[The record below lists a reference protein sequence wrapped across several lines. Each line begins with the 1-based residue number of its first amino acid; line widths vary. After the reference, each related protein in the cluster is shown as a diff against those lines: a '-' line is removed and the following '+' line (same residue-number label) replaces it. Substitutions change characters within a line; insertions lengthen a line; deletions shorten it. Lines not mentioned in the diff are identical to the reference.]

1 MADLLERRK
10 RRPAAPL
17 RDPSDPRETL
27 EPLLDELMRSLGFE
41 RAVVLLYDEERAAL
55 FGSFGIGV
63 PDTIAREL
71 LIPLANTDDPIVVAL
86 RGGLPQRIGDATSD
100 ARISAPARETLGRAG
115 LGPIVAA
122 PLGSTAG
129 RGPAGR
135 DGTGTPRTLE
145 ARGGWTGVV
154 LLARASG
161 VTQRDVEGL
170 VPFARE
176 AEEALSQQR
185 DVDLLRDAS
194 EAHAVEKEWLWW
206 MVNGVGDAVLV
217 TDSNNDIVLQNRRAE
232 SLFRASDEDS
242 AGKRRAVWMNNFLF
256 TAALSTWN
264 LERLG
269 AITGREVTL
278 VDPIEGEELIYE
290 VITTPVTN
298 YRVGMRGTVSVL
310 KNVTDIRHI
319 GEELAR
325 GRQRLQTAEEEIRI
339 ERDRLDLVLR
349 NVPNPIIVVDN
360 DNHIMSMN
368 PAAERL
374 FKPASATSRASA
386 TALANDARFTSYLA
400 GLRLDPAMS
409 KRGEI
414 GLTDPR
420 NDDRLEMEVSATEI
434 RDARGA
440 VVAIVSVMQ
449 DIGRL
454 RELER
459 RRLEQVLFDSEK
471 LAATGRLAASIAHE
485 INNPLEAVQNALYL
499 LQKELGED
507 AGKRPYLDIAARETQ
522 RMSRILRQ
530 MLGFYR
536 QQETMAVTDLNA
548 LVEEAGG
555 LVAKRLRERGVQ
567 IANQLDQGLPR
578 IRASADQLKQVLLN
592 LLLNAADSMP
602 KGGTITVTTQAGA
615 GAETEVFGRDAV
627 QIQVRDTGEGI
638 PDELIAQ
645 IFEPF
650 FSTKPGKGTGLGLW
664 VSQGIVQSHG
674 GTMRVRSRVGRGTT
688 FMITLPVQ
696 GPPSD
701 ARAA

>member
-1 MADLLERRK
+1 MADVLERQK
-10 RRPAAPL
+10 RRPAAPP
-17 RDPSDPRETL
+17 RDPRETL
-27 EPLLDELMRSLGFE
+27 EPLLDELMRTLRFE
-41 RAVVLLYDEERAAL
+41 RAVVLLYDDERAAL
-55 FGSFGIGV
+55 AGSFGTGV
-63 PDTIAREL
+63 SDAIAREL
-71 LIPLANTDDPIVVAL
+71 LIPLALVDDPNVASL
-86 RGGLPQRIGDATSD
+86 RGGGPQLIRAATLD
-100 ARISAPARETLGRAG
+100 ERISAPVRETLTKAK

-122 PLGSTAG
+122 PLRSTTE
-129 RGPAGR
+129 RPAGQ
-135 DGTGTPRTLE
+135 DGK
-145 ARGGWTGVV
+145 RGAAPGWEHRGEWAGVV
-154 LLARASG
+154 LLSRASG
-161 VTQRDVEGL
+161 VTQSDVDAL
-170 VPFARE
+170 VPFARQ

-185 DVDLLRDAS
+185 DVDLLRDTS
-194 EAHAVEKEWLWW
+194 EAHAIEKEWLWW

-217 TDSNNDIVLQNRRAE
+217 TDSNNDMVLQNRRAE
-232 SLFRASDEDS
+232 LLFRAGDEDS

-264 LERLG
+264 LERIG
-269 AITGREVTL
+269 ATTSREVSL

-290 VITTPVTN
+290 VITTPATN
-298 YRVGMRGTVSVL
+298 FRVGMRGTVSVL

-325 GRQRLQTAEEEIRI
+325 GRQRLQSAEEGIRI

-374 FKPASATSRASA
+374 FKPASATSRAA
-386 TALANDARFTSYLA
+386 HTALANDARFTSFLA

-414 GLTDPR
+414 GLTDPGT
-420 NDDRLEMEVSATEI
+420 DDRLGAEVSATEI
-434 RDARGA
+434 KDGRGA
-440 VVAIVSVMQ
+440 VIAIVSVMQ

-454 RELER
+454 RE
-459 RRLEQVLFDSEK
+459 
-471 LAATGRLAASIAHE
+471 
-485 INNPLEAVQNALYL
+485 
-499 LQKELGED
+499 
-507 AGKRPYLDIAARETQ
+507 
-522 RMSRILRQ
+522 
-530 MLGFYR
+530 
-536 QQETMAVTDLNA
+536 
-548 LVEEAGG
+548 
-555 LVAKRLRERGVQ
+555 RGVQ
-567 IANQLDQGLPR
+567 IATQLDPALPR
-578 IRASADQLKQVLLN
+578 IRAAADQLKQVLLN

-602 KGGTITVTTQAGA
+602 RGGTITVATQAGA
-615 GAETEVFGRDAV
+615 GAETELFGRDAV
-627 QIQVRDTGEGI
+627 QVQVRDTGDGI

-674 GTMRVRSRVGRGTT
+674 GTMRVRSRLGRGTT

>member
-1 MADLLERRK
+1 MADVLDRPRRAVVP
-10 RRPAAPL
+10 RR
-17 RDPSDPRETL
+17 DPRETL
-27 EPLLDELMRSLGFE
+27 EPLLDELMRTLGFE
-41 RAVVLLYDEERAAL
+41 RAVVLLYDDESAAL
-55 FGSFGIGV
+55 TGSFGIGV
-63 PDTIAREL
+63 PDPIAREL
-71 LIPLANTDDPIVVAL
+71 LIPLALTDDPIVAAL
-86 RGGLPQRIGDATSD
+86 RGGLPQRIRDATSD
-100 ARISAPARETLGRAG
+100 ERISEGVRATMAKAK

-122 PLGSTAG
+122 PLRGTTERGLS
-129 RGPAGR
+129 GPAG
-135 DGTGTPRTLE
+135 TSTPAPGWE
-145 ARGGWTGVV
+145 HRGEWAGVV
-154 LLARASG
+154 LLSRASG
-161 VTQRDVEGL
+161 VTESDVDAL
-170 VPFARE
+170 VPFARK
-176 AEEALSQQR
+176 AGEALSLQR
-185 DVDLLRDAS
+185 DVELLRDTS
-194 EAHAVEKEWLWW
+194 ESHAIEKEWLWW
-206 MVNGVGDAVLV
+206 MLNGVGDAVLV
-217 TDSNNDIVLQNRRAE
+217 TDSNNDIVMQNRRAE
-232 SLFRASDEDS
+232 LLFRASDEDS
-242 AGKRRAVWMNNFLF
+242 AGRRRAVWMNNFLF

-264 LERLG
+264 LEHIG
-269 AITGREVTL
+269 ATTSREVTL

-290 VITTPVTN
+290 VITTPATN

-374 FKPASATSRASA
+374 FKPASATTRASHA
-386 TALANDARFTSYLA
+386 ALANDARFTSFLA

-440 VVAIVSVMQ
+440 VIAIVSVMQ

-499 LQKELGED
+499 LQKEFGDETS
-507 AGKRPYLDIAARETQ
+507 KHPYLDIAARETQ

-536 QQETMAVTDLNA
+536 QQEAMGETDLNA

-567 IANQLDQGLPR
+567 IANQLDPGLPR

-592 LLLNAADSMP
+592 LILNAADSMP
-602 KGGTITVTTQAGA
+602 KGGTITVATQAGA
-615 GAETEVFGRDAV
+615 GAETEVLGRDAV
-627 QIQVRDTGEGI
+627 QVQVRDTGEGI
-638 PDELIAQ
+638 PDDLLAQ

>member
-1 MADLLERRK
+1 M
-10 RRPAAPL
+10 
-17 RDPSDPRETL
+17 L
-27 EPLLDELMRSLGFE
+27 EPLLDDLMRTLGFE

-55 FGSFGIGV
+55 AGSFGIGV
-63 PDTIAREL
+63 SDPVAREL
-71 LIPLANTDDPIVVAL
+71 VIPLAQSDDPIVGAL
-86 RGGLPQRIGDATSD
+86 RGGVPQLIRDATTD
-100 ARISAPARETLGRAG
+100 ERISAAVHETLAKAK
-115 LGPIVAA
+115 LGPLIAA
-122 PLGSTAG
+122 PLRSTTE
-129 RGPAGR
+129 RDPAGSS
-135 DGTGTPRTLE
+135 GTGTAAPGWE
-145 ARGGWTGVV
+145 HRGEWAGVV
-154 LLARASG
+154 LLSRAAG
-161 VTQRDVEGL
+161 VTQTDVGAL
-170 VPFARE
+170 VPFARQ
-176 AEEALSQQR
+176 AQEALSLQR
-185 DVDLLRDAS
+185 DVELLRDTS
-194 EAHAVEKEWLWW
+194 EAFAIEKEWLWW

-217 TDSNNDIVLQNRRAE
+217 TDSNNDIVMQNRRAE
-232 SLFRASDEDS
+232 LLFRASDEDS

-264 LERLG
+264 LQRLG
-269 AITGREVTL
+269 ATTGREVTL

-290 VITTPVTN
+290 VITTPATN

-325 GRQRLQTAEEEIRI
+325 GRERLQSAEEEIRI

-374 FKPASATSRASA
+374 FKPASATARASNA
-386 TALANDARFTSYLA
+386 ALANDARFTSFLA

-434 RDARGA
+434 RDGRGA
-440 VVAIVSVMQ
+440 VMAIVSVMQ

-499 LQKELGED
+499 LQKEFGED
-507 AGKRPYLDIAARETQ
+507 SAKRPYLDIAARETQ

-536 QQETMAVTDLNA
+536 QQEAMAETDLNA
-548 LVEEAGG
+548 LVEEASG
-555 LVAKRLRERGVQ
+555 LVVKRLRERGVQ
-567 IANQLDQGLPR
+567 IASQLDPKLPR

-602 KGGTITVTTQAGA
+602 KGGTITVATQAGA
-615 GAETEVFGRDAV
+615 GAETEVMGRDAV
-627 QIQVRDTGEGI
+627 QLQVRDTGEGI
-638 PDELIAQ
+638 PDELLAQ

>member
-1 MADLLERRK
+1 MADVLERAL
-10 RRPAAPL
+10 RRPAA
-17 RDPSDPRETL
+17 RDARETL
-27 EPLLDELMRSLGFE
+27 EPLLDEVMRSLGFE
-41 RAVVLLYDEERAAL
+41 RAAVLLYDEDRAAL
-55 FGSFGIGV
+55 AGSFGIGV
-63 PDTIAREL
+63 PDAVAREL
-71 LIPLANTDDPIVVAL
+71 VIPLALADDPIVAVL
-86 RGGLPQRIGDATSD
+86 RGGLPQRIRDATTD
-100 ARISAPARETLGRAG
+100 DRISPAARNTLAQAR

-122 PLGSTAG
+122 PLRSTTESGQTGQDRKGTATPG
-129 RGPAGR
+129 WEHRGEWA
-135 DGTGTPRTLE
+135 
-145 ARGGWTGVV
+145 GVV
-154 LLARASG
+154 LLSRAAG
-161 VTQRDVEGL
+161 VTQSDVDAL
-170 VPFARE
+170 VPFARQ
-176 AEEALSQQR
+176 AEEALSLQR
-185 DVDLLRDAS
+185 DVALLRDTS
-194 EAHAVEKEWLWW
+194 EAHAIEKEWLWW

-217 TDSNNDIVLQNRRAE
+217 TDSNNDMVLQNRRAE
-232 SLFRASDEDS
+232 LLFRAGDEDS

-264 LERLG
+264 LERVG
-269 AITGREVTL
+269 ATTSREVTL

-290 VITTPVTN
+290 VITTPATN
-298 YRVGMRGTVSVL
+298 FRVGLRGTVSVL

-325 GRQRLQTAEEEIRI
+325 GRERLQTAEEEIRI

-374 FKPASATSRASA
+374 FKPASATARATQA
-386 TALANDARFTSYLA
+386 ALANDARFTSFLA

-420 NDDRLEMEVSATEI
+420 TDDRLEMEVSATEI
-434 RDARGA
+434 RDGRGA
-440 VVAIVSVMQ
+440 VMAIVSVMQ

-499 LQKELGED
+499 LQKELGAD
-507 AGKRPYLDIAARETQ
+507 ANNRQYLDIASRETQ

-536 QQETMAVTDLNA
+536 QQEAMGETDLNA

-567 IANQLDQGLPR
+567 IANQLDPGLPR
-578 IRASADQLKQVLLN
+578 IRAAADQLKQVLLN

-602 KGGTITVTTQAGA
+602 KGGTITVATQAGA
-615 GAETEVFGRDAV
+615 GAETELFGRDAV
-627 QIQVRDTGEGI
+627 QVQVRDTGDGI

>member
-1 MADLLERRK
+1 MADVLERQVRW
-10 RRPAAPL
+10 AAP
-17 RDPSDPRETL
+17 RRDPRETL
-27 EPLLDELMRSLGFE
+27 EPLLDDLMRSLGFE
-41 RAVVLLYDEERAAL
+41 RGVVLLYDEQSAAL
-55 FGSFGIGV
+55 AGSFGLGV
-63 PDTIAREL
+63 PDAIVRQL
-71 LIPLANTDDPIVVAL
+71 LIPLAQADDPIVAAL
-86 RGGLPQRIGDATSD
+86 RGGVPQRVRDATSD
-100 ARISAPARETLGRAG
+100 ERVSAAVRETLARAG
-115 LGPIVAA
+115 VGPLVAA
-122 PLGSTAG
+122 PLRSTTESAFPADRGGQGTAG
-129 RGPAGR
+129 TGWEHRGEWA
-135 DGTGTPRTLE
+135 
-145 ARGGWTGVV
+145 GVV
-154 LLARASG
+154 LLSRASG
-161 VTQRDVEGL
+161 VTQSDVDAL
-170 VPFARE
+170 VPFARQ
-176 AEEALSQQR
+176 AGEALSLQR
-185 DVDLLRDAS
+185 DLELLRDSS
-194 EAHAVEKEWLWW
+194 EAHAIEKEWLWW

-217 TDSNNDIVLQNRRAE
+217 TDSKNDIVLQNRRAE
-232 SLFRASDEDS
+232 LLFRASDEDS

-264 LERLG
+264 LEHV
-269 AITGREVTL
+269 AATTGREVTL
-278 VDPIEGEELIYE
+278 VDPIEGDELIYE
-290 VITTPVTN
+290 VITTPATN
-298 YRVGMRGTVSVL
+298 YRVGTRGTVSVL

-325 GRQRLQTAEEEIRI
+325 GRERLQSAEEEIRI

-360 DNHIMSMN
+360 DNRIISMN

-374 FKPASATSRASA
+374 FKPASATARATH
-386 TALANDARFTSYLA
+386 TALANDARFTSFLA
-400 GLRLDPAMS
+400 GLRLEPANS

-420 NDDRLEMEVSATEI
+420 SDERLEMEVSATEI
-434 RDARGA
+434 RDTRGA
-440 VVAIVSVMQ
+440 VIAIVSVMQ

-499 LQKELGED
+499 LQRELGED
-507 AGKRPYLDIAARETQ
+507 ATKRPYLDIAARETQ

-536 QQETMAVTDLNA
+536 QQEAMSDIDLNA
-548 LVEEAGG
+548 LVEEASG
-555 LVAKRLRERGVQ
+555 LVVKRLRDRGVQ
-567 IANQLDQGLPR
+567 IASQFDPSLPR

-592 LLLNAADSMP
+592 LLLNAADSMR
-602 KGGTITVTTQAGA
+602 KGGTITVATQAGA
-615 GAETEVFGRDAV
+615 GTETEVFGREAV

-638 PDELIAQ
+638 PDELLAQ

-664 VSQGIVQSHG
+664 VSQSIVQNHG

-688 FMITLPVQ
+688 FVITLPVQ

>member
-1 MADLLERRK
+1 MADVLERA
-10 RRPAAPL
+10 RRRSAP
-17 RDPSDPRETL
+17 RSDARETL

-41 RAVVLLYDEERAAL
+41 RAAVLLYDEDRAAL
-55 FGSFGIGV
+55 AGSFGIGV
-63 PDTIAREL
+63 PDAIAREL
-71 LIPLANTDDPIVVAL
+71 VIPVALSDDPVVAVL
-86 RGGLPQRIGDATSD
+86 RGGLPEPIRDATTD
-100 ARISAPARETLGRAG
+100 ERISPGIRETLAKAK

-122 PLGSTAG
+122 PLRSTTERRTIGQDGKRSLAPG
-129 RGPAGR
+129 WEHRGEWA
-135 DGTGTPRTLE
+135 
-145 ARGGWTGVV
+145 GVV
-154 LLARASG
+154 LLSRTAG
-161 VTQRDVEGL
+161 VTQDDVDAL
-170 VPFARE
+170 VPFARQ
-176 AEEALSQQR
+176 AEEALSLQR
-185 DVDLLRDAS
+185 NVDLLRETG
-194 EAHAVEKEWLWW
+194 EAHAIEKEWLWW

-217 TDSNNDIVLQNRRAE
+217 TDSNNDMVLQNRRAE
-232 SLFRASDEDS
+232 LLFRASDEDS

-264 LERLG
+264 LERVG
-269 AITGREVTL
+269 ATTGREVTL
-278 VDPIEGEELIYE
+278 VDPIEGDELIYE
-290 VITTPVTN
+290 VITTPATN
-298 YRVGMRGTVSVL
+298 FRVGMRGTVSVL

-325 GRQRLQTAEEEIRI
+325 GRQRLQSAEEEIRI

-374 FKPASATSRASA
+374 FKPASATSRAA
-386 TALANDARFTSYLA
+386 HTALANDARFTSFLA
-400 GLRLDPAMS
+400 GLRLDPVMS

-414 GLTDPR
+414 GLTDPGT
-420 NDDRLEMEVSATEI
+420 DDHLEMEVSATEI
-434 RDARGA
+434 KDGRGA
-440 VVAIVSVMQ
+440 VMAIVSVMQ
-449 DIGRL
+449 DVGRL

-499 LQKELGED
+499 LQKELGAD
-507 AGKRPYLDIAARETQ
+507 ANNRRYLEIASRETQ

-536 QQETMAVTDLNA
+536 QQEAMGETDLNA
-548 LVEEAGG
+548 LAEEAAG
-555 LVAKRLRERGVQ
+555 LVSKRLRERGVQ
-567 IANQLDQGLPR
+567 IATQLDPGLPR

-602 KGGTITVTTQAGA
+602 KGGTITVATQAGA
-615 GAETEVFGRDAV
+615 GTETEVFGRDAV

-638 PDELIAQ
+638 PDELIAR

-650 FSTKPGKGTGLGLW
+650 FSTKRGKGTGLGLW

>member
-1 MADLLERRK
+1 MADVIERAL
-10 RRPAAPL
+10 RRSAPP
-17 RDPSDPRETL
+17 RDPRETL

-41 RAVVLLYDEERAAL
+41 RAAVLLYDEDHAAL
-55 FGSFGIGV
+55 AGSFGIGV
-63 PDTIAREL
+63 PDAIVREL
-71 LIPLANTDDPIVVAL
+71 AIPLALVDDPIVAVL
-86 RGGLPQRIGDATSD
+86 RGGLPERIRDATSD
-100 ARISAPARETLGRAG
+100 ERISPEVRNTLAKAR

-122 PLGSTAG
+122 PLRSTREGGQALPDGKGSATPG
-129 RGPAGR
+129 WDHRGEWA
-135 DGTGTPRTLE
+135 
-145 ARGGWTGVV
+145 GVV
-154 LLARASG
+154 LLSRGSG
-161 VTQRDVEGL
+161 VTQSDVDAL

-176 AEEALSQQR
+176 AEEALSLQR
-185 DVDLLRDAS
+185 DVDLLRDTS
-194 EAHAVEKEWLWW
+194 EAHAIEKAWLWW

-217 TDSNNDIVLQNRRAE
+217 TDSNNDMVLQNRRAE
-232 SLFRASDEDS
+232 LLFRAGDEDS

-264 LERLG
+264 LERVG
-269 AITGREVTL
+269 ATTGREVTL
-278 VDPIEGEELIYE
+278 VDPIEGDELIYE
-290 VITTPVTN
+290 VITTPATN
-298 YRVGMRGTVSVL
+298 FRVGIRGTVSVL

-325 GRQRLQTAEEEIRI
+325 GRQRLQSAEEEIRI

-360 DNHIMSMN
+360 DNHIISMN

-374 FKPASATSRASA
+374 FKAESATSRAA
-386 TALANDARFTSYLA
+386 HTALANDARFTSYLA

-420 NDDRLEMEVSATEI
+420 NDERLEREVRA
-434 RDARGA
+434 
-440 VVAIVSVMQ
+440 
-449 DIGRL
+449 
-454 RELER
+454 
-459 RRLEQVLFDSEK
+459 
-471 LAATGRLAASIAHE
+471 
-485 INNPLEAVQNALYL
+485 
-499 LQKELGED
+499 
-507 AGKRPYLDIAARETQ
+507 
-522 RMSRILRQ
+522 
-530 MLGFYR
+530 
-536 QQETMAVTDLNA
+536 TDLNA

-567 IANQLDQGLPR
+567 IANLLDPGLPR
-578 IRASADQLKQVLLN
+578 IRAAADQLKQVLLN

-602 KGGTITVTTQAGA
+602 KGGTITVATQAGA
-615 GAETEVFGRDAV
+615 GAETELFGRDAV
-627 QIQVRDTGEGI
+627 QVQVRDTGDGI
-638 PDELIAQ
+638 PDDLIAQ
-645 IFEPF
+645 IFQPF

>member
-1 MADLLERRK
+1 MADVLDRPRRAEPP
-10 RRPAAPL
+10 RR
-17 RDPSDPRETL
+17 DPRETL
-27 EPLLDELMRSLGFE
+27 EPLLDDLMRTLGFE
-41 RAVVLLYDEERAAL
+41 RGVVLLYDEELAAL
-55 FGSFGIGV
+55 AGSFGVGV
-63 PDTIAREL
+63 PDAIAREL
-71 LIPLANTDDPIVVAL
+71 VIPLTQTDDPIVTAL
-86 RGGLPQRIGDATSD
+86 RGGVPQRIRDATTD
-100 ARISAPARETLGRAG
+100 ERISPAVRVTLAKAKV
-115 LGPIVAA
+115 GPVVAA
-122 PLGSTAG
+122 PLRSTTG
-129 RGPAGR
+129 RPASGQ
-135 DGTGTPRTLE
+135 DGTGTATPGWE
-145 ARGGWTGVV
+145 HRGEWAGVV
-154 LLARASG
+154 LLSRAAG
-161 VTQRDVEGL
+161 VTQDDVDAL
-170 VPFARE
+170 VPFARK
-176 AEEALSQQR
+176 AGEALSLQR
-185 DVDLLRDAS
+185 DVELLRDTS
-194 EAHAVEKEWLWW
+194 ESFAIEKEWLWW

-217 TDSNNDIVLQNRRAE
+217 TDSNNDIVMQNRRAE

-264 LERLG
+264 LEHL
-269 AITGREVTL
+269 AATTGREVTL

-290 VITTPVTN
+290 VITTPATN
-298 YRVGMRGTVSVL
+298 FRVGMRGTVSVL

-325 GRQRLQTAEEEIRI
+325 GRERLQTAEEEIRI

-374 FKPASATSRASA
+374 FKPSAATSRASHA
-386 TALANDARFTSYLA
+386 ALANDARFTSFLA

-414 GLTDPR
+414 GLSDPR
-420 NDDRLEMEVSATEI
+420 SEERLEMEVSATEI
-434 RDARGA
+434 RDGRGA
-440 VVAIVSVMQ
+440 VIAIVSVMQ

-499 LQKELGED
+499 LQREFGED
-507 AGKRPYLDIAARETQ
+507 ATKRQYLDIAARETQ

-536 QQETMAVTDLNA
+536 QQEAMTDIDLNA

-567 IANQLDQGLPR
+567 VANQLDPALPR
-578 IRASADQLKQVLLN
+578 VRASSDQLKQVLLN
-592 LLLNAADSMP
+592 LVLNAADSMP
-602 KGGTITVTTQAGA
+602 KGGTITVATMAGA
-615 GAETEVFGRDAV
+615 GAETELFGRDAV

-638 PDELIAQ
+638 PDELLAQ

-664 VSQGIVQSHG
+664 VSQSIVQNHG

-696 GPPSD
+696 GPSD

>member
-1 MADLLERRK
+1 MADVLERRK
-10 RRPAAPL
+10 RRSAPPP
-17 RDPSDPRETL
+17 RDPRETL
-27 EPLLDELMRSLGFE
+27 EPLLDELMRKLGFE
-41 RAVVLLYDEERAAL
+41 RAVVLLYDEDRAAL
-55 FGSFGIGV
+55 TGAFGLGV
-63 PDTIAREL
+63 PDAIARDL
-71 LIPLANTDDPIVVAL
+71 VLPLANPDDPIVGVL
-86 RGGLPQRIGDATSD
+86 RLGVPQRIDDPTTD
-100 ARISAPARETLGRAG
+100 ERIFSGVREVLGRAR
-115 LGPIVAA
+115 LGAIVAA
-122 PLGSTAG
+122 PLRSTSEHALLG
-129 RGPAGR
+129 QDGAAAATPGWEHRGEWA
-135 DGTGTPRTLE
+135 
-145 ARGGWTGVV
+145 GVV
-154 LLARASG
+154 LLGRAAG
-161 VTQRDVEGL
+161 VSQADVAAL
-170 VPFARE
+170 VPFARQ
-176 AEEALSQQR
+176 AQEALSLQR
-185 DVDLLRDAS
+185 DVDLLRDTS
-194 EAHAVEKEWLWW
+194 EAHAIEKEWLWW

-232 SLFRASDEDS
+232 LLFRASDEDS

-264 LERLG
+264 LERHG
-269 AITGREVTL
+269 ATTGREVTL

-290 VITTPVTN
+290 VITTPATN

-325 GRQRLQTAEEEIRI
+325 GRERLQSAEEEIRV

-360 DNHIMSMN
+360 DNHIISMN

-374 FKPASATSRASA
+374 FKPASSA
-386 TALANDARFTSYLA
+386 PRPTHTALANDARFTSFLA
-400 GLRLDPAMS
+400 GLRLDPGTS
-409 KRGEI
+409 TRGEI
-414 GLTDPR
+414 ALTDPR
-420 NDDRLEMEVSATEI
+420 NDDRLDMEVSATEI
-434 RDARGA
+434 RDGRGA
-440 VVAIVSVMQ
+440 VIAIVSVMQ

-499 LQKELGED
+499 LQKEFGED
-507 AGKRPYLDIAARETQ
+507 SAKRPYLDIAARETQ

-536 QQETMAVTDLNA
+536 QQEAMAETDLNA

-567 IANQLDQGLPR
+567 IANQLDPGLPR
-578 IRASADQLKQVLLN
+578 IRAAADQLKQVLLN
-592 LLLNAADSMP
+592 LMLNAADSMP
-602 KGGTITVTTQAGA
+602 KGGIVTVATQTGA

-627 QIQVRDTGEGI
+627 QIHVRDTGEGI
-638 PDELIAQ
+638 PDDLLAQ

-701 ARAA
+701 AGTA

>member
-1 MADLLERRK
+1 MADVLERA
-10 RRPAAPL
+10 RRRSAP
-17 RDPSDPRETL
+17 RSDARETL

-41 RAVVLLYDEERAAL
+41 RAAVLLYDEDRAAL
-55 FGSFGIGV
+55 AGSFGIGV
-63 PDTIAREL
+63 PDAIAREL
-71 LIPLANTDDPIVVAL
+71 VIPVALSDDPVVAVL
-86 RGGLPQRIGDATSD
+86 RGGLPEPIRDATTD
-100 ARISAPARETLGRAG
+100 ERISPGIRETLAKAK

-122 PLGSTAG
+122 PLRSTTERRTIGQDGKRSAAAG
-129 RGPAGR
+129 WEHRGEWA
-135 DGTGTPRTLE
+135 
-145 ARGGWTGVV
+145 GVV
-154 LLARASG
+154 LLSRMAG
-161 VTQRDVEGL
+161 VTQDDVAAL
-170 VPFARE
+170 VPFARQ
-176 AEEALSQQR
+176 AEEALSLQR
-185 DVDLLRDAS
+185 NVDLLRETG
-194 EAHAVEKEWLWW
+194 EAHAIEKEWLWW

-217 TDSNNDIVLQNRRAE
+217 TDSNNDMVLQNRRAE
-232 SLFRASDEDS
+232 LLFRASDEDS

-264 LERLG
+264 LERVG
-269 AITGREVTL
+269 ATTGREVTL
-278 VDPIEGEELIYE
+278 VDPIEGDELIYE
-290 VITTPVTN
+290 VITTPATN
-298 YRVGMRGTVSVL
+298 FRVGMRGTVSVL

-325 GRQRLQTAEEEIRI
+325 GRQRLQSAEEEIRI

-374 FKPASATSRASA
+374 FKPASATSRAA
-386 TALANDARFTSYLA
+386 HTALGNDARFTSFLA
-400 GLRLDPAMS
+400 GLRLDPVMS

-414 GLTDPR
+414 GLTDPGT
-420 NDDRLEMEVSATEI
+420 DDHLEMEVSATEI
-434 RDARGA
+434 KDGRGA
-440 VVAIVSVMQ
+440 VMAIVSVMQ
-449 DIGRL
+449 DVGRL

-499 LQKELGED
+499 LQKELGAD
-507 AGKRPYLDIAARETQ
+507 ANNRQYLEIASRETQ

-536 QQETMAVTDLNA
+536 QQEAMGETDLNA
-548 LVEEAGG
+548 LAEEAAG
-555 LVAKRLRERGVQ
+555 LVLKRLRERGVQ
-567 IANQLDQGLPR
+567 IATQLDPGLPR

-602 KGGTITVTTQAGA
+602 KGGTITVATQAGA
-615 GAETEVFGRDAV
+615 GTETEVFGRDAV

-650 FSTKPGKGTGLGLW
+650 FSTKSGKGTGLGLW

>member
-1 MADLLERRK
+1 MADVLERAGRGSA
-10 RRPAAPL
+10 RR
-17 RDPSDPRETL
+17 SDARETL

-41 RAVVLLYDEERAAL
+41 RAAVLLYDEDRAAL
-55 FGSFGIGV
+55 AGSFGIGV
-63 PDTIAREL
+63 PDAIAREL
-71 LIPLANTDDPIVVAL
+71 VIPLSLTDDPIVAVL
-86 RGGLPQRIGDATSD
+86 VGGLAERIRDATTD
-100 ARISAPARETLGRAG
+100 ERISPAIREILAKAK

-122 PLGSTAG
+122 PLRSTTERRTIGQDGKRSAAAG
-129 RGPAGR
+129 WEHRGEWA
-135 DGTGTPRTLE
+135 
-145 ARGGWTGVV
+145 GVV
-154 LLARASG
+154 LLSRMAG
-161 VTQRDVEGL
+161 VTQDDVAAL
-170 VPFARE
+170 VPFARQ
-176 AEEALSQQR
+176 AEEALSLQR
-185 DVDLLRDAS
+185 NVDLLRETG
-194 EAHAVEKEWLWW
+194 EAHAIEKEWLWW

-217 TDSNNDIVLQNRRAE
+217 TDSNNDMVLQNRRAE
-232 SLFRASDEDS
+232 LLFRASDEDS

-264 LERLG
+264 LERVG
-269 AITGREVTL
+269 ATTGREVTL
-278 VDPIEGEELIYE
+278 VDPIEGDELIYE
-290 VITTPVTN
+290 VITTPATN
-298 YRVGMRGTVSVL
+298 FRVGMRGTVSVL

-325 GRQRLQTAEEEIRI
+325 GRQRLQSAEEEIRI

-374 FKPASATSRASA
+374 FKPASATSRAA
-386 TALANDARFTSYLA
+386 HTALANDARFTSFLA

-414 GLTDPR
+414 GLTDPGT
-420 NDDRLEMEVSATEI
+420 DDRLEMEVSATEI
-434 RDARGA
+434 KDGRGA
-440 VVAIVSVMQ
+440 VIAIVSGMQ

-499 LQKELGED
+499 LQKSMTSAAAD
-507 AGKRPYLDIAARETQ
+507 RQYLEIASRETQ

-536 QQETMAVTDLNA
+536 QAEAMTSIDVNA
-548 LVEEAGG
+548 LVEEAEG
-555 LVAKRLRERGVQ
+555 LVVKRLRERGVQ
-567 IANQLDQGLPR
+567 IANQLDPVIPR
-578 IRASADQLKQVLLN
+578 IRASGDQLKQVLLN

-602 KGGTITVTTQAGA
+602 KGGAITVATQSGA
-615 GAETEVFGRDAV
+615 GAETELFGRDAV
-627 QIQVRDTGEGI
+627 QIQVRDTGQGI
-638 PDELIAQ
+638 ADDVLAQ

-688 FMITLPVQ
+688 FTITLPVE
-696 GPPSD
+696 GPGD
-701 ARAA
+701 ARAG

>member
-1 MADLLERRK
+1 MADLLERPQRSS
-10 RRPAAPL
+10 APPP
-17 RDPSDPRETL
+17 RDPRETL
-27 EPLLDELMRSLGFE
+27 EPLLDELMRTLGFE
-41 RAVVLLYDEERAAL
+41 RAVVLLYDDDRASLA
-55 FGSFGIGV
+55 GSFGIGV
-63 PDTIAREL
+63 ADAIAREL
-71 LIPLANTDDPIVVAL
+71 VLPLANPDDPIVGVL
-86 RGGLPQRIGDATSD
+86 RAGAPERIPDATTDERIFSGVREIL
-100 ARISAPARETLGRAG
+100 ARAR
-115 LGPIVAA
+115 LGPMVAA
-122 PLGSTAG
+122 PLRSTSERALAG
-129 RGPAGR
+129 KDGAAALPGWEHRGQWA
-135 DGTGTPRTLE
+135 
-145 ARGGWTGVV
+145 GVV
-154 LLARASG
+154 LLSRAAG
-161 VTQRDVEGL
+161 VTQSDVDAL
-170 VPFARE
+170 VPFARQ
-176 AEEALSQQR
+176 AQEALTLQR
-185 DVDLLRDAS
+185 DVDLLRDTS
-194 EAHAVEKEWLWW
+194 EAHAIEKEWLWW

-232 SLFRASDEDS
+232 LLFRASDEDS

-264 LERLG
+264 LERLR
-269 AITGREVTL
+269 ATTGREVTL

-290 VITTPVTN
+290 VITTPATN
-298 YRVGMRGTVSVL
+298 YRVGLRGTVSVL

-325 GRQRLQTAEEEIRI
+325 GRERLQSAEEEIRI

-360 DNHIMSMN
+360 DNHIISMN

-374 FKPASATSRASA
+374 FKPASATSRPSH
-386 TALANDARFTSYLA
+386 TALANDARFTSFLA

-414 GLTDPR
+414 ALTDPR
-420 NDDRLEMEVSATEI
+420 TDDRLEMEVSATEI

-440 VVAIVSVMQ
+440 VIAIVSVMQ

-499 LQKELGED
+499 LQKEFGED
-507 AGKRPYLDIAARETQ
+507 SSKKPYLDIAARETQ

-536 QQETMAVTDLNA
+536 QQEAMAQTDLNA

-555 LVAKRLRERGVQ
+555 LVGKRLRERGVQ
-567 IANQLDQGLPR
+567 IANQLDPALPP

-602 KGGTITVTTQAGA
+602 KGGTITVQTQAGA
-615 GAETEVFGRDAV
+615 GAETDVFGRDAV

-638 PDELIAQ
+638 PDELLAQ

-688 FMITLPVQ
+688 FLITLPVQ

-701 ARAA
+701 ARAG

>member
-1 MADLLERRK
+1 MADVLERV
-10 RRPAAPL
+10 RRPAPL
-17 RDPSDPRETL
+17 HDARETL

-41 RAVVLLYDEERAAL
+41 RAAVLLYDDDRAAL
-55 FGSFGIGV
+55 AGTFGIGV
-63 PDTIAREL
+63 PDAIVREL
-71 LIPLANTDDPIVVAL
+71 VIPFALTDDPIVGVL
-86 RGGLPQRIGDATSD
+86 RAGLTERIRDATTD
-100 ARISAPARETLGRAG
+100 ERISPAIRQTLARAK

-122 PLGSTAG
+122 PLRSTTEGRRAG
-129 RGPAGR
+129 QDGKTSAAAGWEHRGQWA
-135 DGTGTPRTLE
+135 
-145 ARGGWTGVV
+145 GVV
-154 LLARASG
+154 LLSRASG
-161 VTQRDVEGL
+161 VTQTDVDAL
-170 VPFARE
+170 VPFARQ
-176 AEEALSQQR
+176 AGEALSLQR
-185 DVDLLRDAS
+185 DVERLREAG
-194 EAHAVEKEWLWW
+194 EAHAIEKEWLWW

-217 TDSNNDIVLQNRRAE
+217 TDSNNDMVLQNRRAE
-232 SLFRASDEDS
+232 LLFRAGDEDS

-264 LERLG
+264 LERVG
-269 AITGREVTL
+269 ATTSREVTL

-290 VITTPVTN
+290 VITTPATN
-298 YRVGMRGTVSVL
+298 FRVGMRGTVSVL

-325 GRQRLQTAEEEIRI
+325 GRERLQSAEEEIRI

-374 FKPASATSRASA
+374 FKPASATGRATHA
-386 TALANDARFTSYLA
+386 ALANDARFTSFLA

-414 GLTDPR
+414 GLTDPKT
-420 NDDRLEMEVSATEI
+420 DDRLEMEVSATEI
-434 RDARGA
+434 RDGRGA
-440 VVAIVSVMQ
+440 VMAIVSVMQ

-485 INNPLEAVQNALYL
+485 INNPLEAVQNSLYL
-499 LQKELGED
+499 LEKQLGAD
-507 AGKRPYLDIAARETQ
+507 TNNRQYLDIASRETQ

-536 QQETMAVTDLNA
+536 QQESIAEVDLNA
-548 LVEEAGG
+548 LVEEAGA
-555 LVAKRLRERGVQ
+555 LVAKRLRERGIQ
-567 IANQLDQGLPR
+567 IANQLDPALPR

-602 KGGTITVTTQAGA
+602 KGGTITVATQAGA
-615 GAETEVFGRDAV
+615 GAETEVAGRDAV
-627 QIQVRDTGEGI
+627 QIHVSDTGGGI
-638 PDELIAQ
+638 PDDLIAQ

-688 FMITLPVQ
+688 FVITLPVQ

-701 ARAA
+701 VRAT

>member
-1 MADLLERRK
+1 MADVLERA
-10 RRPAAPL
+10 RRRSAP
-17 RDPSDPRETL
+17 RSDARETL

-41 RAVVLLYDEERAAL
+41 RAAVLLYDEDRAAL
-55 FGSFGIGV
+55 AGSFGIGV

-71 LIPLANTDDPIVVAL
+71 VVPLAPSDDPIAAVL
-86 RGGLPQRIGDATSD
+86 RGGLPELIRDATTD
-100 ARISAPARETLGRAG
+100 ERISPGIRETLAKAK

-122 PLGSTAG
+122 PLRSTTERRTIGQDGKGSAAPG
-129 RGPAGR
+129 WEHRGEWA
-135 DGTGTPRTLE
+135 
-145 ARGGWTGVV
+145 GVV
-154 LLARASG
+154 LLSRAAG
-161 VTQRDVEGL
+161 VTQNDVDAL
-170 VPFARE
+170 VPFARQ

-185 DVDLLRDAS
+185 NVDLLRETG
-194 EAHAVEKEWLWW
+194 EAHAIEKEWLWW

-217 TDSNNDIVLQNRRAE
+217 TDSNNDMVLQNRRAE
-232 SLFRASDEDS
+232 LLFRASDEDS

-264 LERLG
+264 LERVG
-269 AITGREVTL
+269 ATTGREVTL
-278 VDPIEGEELIYE
+278 VDPIEGDELIYE
-290 VITTPVTN
+290 VITTPATN
-298 YRVGMRGTVSVL
+298 FRVGMRGTVSVL

-325 GRQRLQTAEEEIRI
+325 GRQRLQSAEEEIRI

-374 FKPASATSRASA
+374 FKPASATSRAA
-386 TALANDARFTSYLA
+386 HTALANDARFTSFLA
-400 GLRLDPAMS
+400 GLRLDPVMS

-414 GLTDPR
+414 GLTDPGT
-420 NDDRLEMEVSATEI
+420 DDRLEMEVSATEI
-434 RDARGA
+434 KDGRGA
-440 VVAIVSVMQ
+440 VMAIVSVMQ
-449 DIGRL
+449 DVGRL

-499 LQKELGED
+499 LEKELGSD
-507 AGKRPYLDIAARETQ
+507 ASNRQYLEIASRETQ

-536 QQETMAVTDLNA
+536 QQEAMGETDLNA
-548 LVEEAGG
+548 LAEEAAG
-555 LVAKRLRERGVQ
+555 LVLKRLRERGVQ
-567 IANQLDQGLPR
+567 IATQLDPGLPR

-602 KGGTITVTTQAGA
+602 KGGTITVATQAGA
-615 GAETEVFGRDAV
+615 GTETEVFGRDAV

-650 FSTKPGKGTGLGLW
+650 FSTKSGKGTGLGLW

>member
-1 MADLLERRK
+1 MADLLERPQ
-10 RRPAAPL
+10 RRSAPPP
-17 RDPSDPRETL
+17 RDPRETL
-27 EPLLDELMRSLGFE
+27 EPLLDELMRNLRFE
-41 RAVVLLYDEERAAL
+41 RAVVLLYDEDRASLA
-55 FGSFGIGV
+55 GRFGIGV
-63 PDTIAREL
+63 PDAIAREL
-71 LIPLANTDDPIVVAL
+71 VLPLANPDDPIIGVL
-86 RGGLPQRIGDATSD
+86 RAGIPPRIRDATTD
-100 ARISAPARETLGRAG
+100 ERIFSRVRDVLGRAK
-115 LGPIVAA
+115 LGQVVAA
-122 PLGSTAG
+122 PLRSGSEGALPAKDGAG
-129 RGPAGR
+129 TTPGWEHRGEWA
-135 DGTGTPRTLE
+135 
-145 ARGGWTGVV
+145 GVV
-154 LLARASG
+154 LLSRAAG
-161 VTQRDVEGL
+161 VTQSDVDAL
-170 VPFARE
+170 VPFARQ
-176 AEEALSQQR
+176 AQEALSLQR
-185 DVDLLRDAS
+185 DVDLLRDTS
-194 EAHAVEKEWLWW
+194 EAHAIEKEWLWW

-217 TDSNNDIVLQNRRAE
+217 TDSNNDMVLQNRRAE
-232 SLFRASDEDS
+232 LLFRATDEDN

-264 LERLG
+264 LQRLG
-269 AITGREVTL
+269 ATTGREVTL

-290 VITTPVTN
+290 VITTPATN
-298 YRVGMRGTVSVL
+298 FRVGLRGTVSVL

-325 GRQRLQTAEEEIRI
+325 GRERLQSAEEEIRI

-374 FKPASATSRASA
+374 FKPASATGRATHA
-386 TALANDARFTSYLA
+386 ALANDARFTSFLA

-414 GLTDPR
+414 ELTDPR
-420 NDDRLEMEVSATEI
+420 SDERLEMEVSATEI
-434 RDARGA
+434 RDGRGA

-499 LQKELGED
+499 LQKEFGED
-507 AGKRPYLDIAARETQ
+507 SSKKPYLDIAARETQ

-536 QQETMAVTDLNA
+536 QQEAMGETDLNA

-555 LVAKRLRERGVQ
+555 LVAKRLRERGIQ
-567 IANQLDQGLPR
+567 IANQLDPGLPR
-578 IRASADQLKQVLLN
+578 IRAAADQLKQVLLN

-602 KGGTITVTTQAGA
+602 KGGTITVATQAGA
-615 GAETEVFGRDAV
+615 GAETELFGRDAV

-638 PDELIAQ
+638 PDDLLAQ

-701 ARAA
+701 ARAV

>member
-1 MADLLERRK
+1 MAQALERKVRSAPP
-10 RRPAAPL
+10 RR
-17 RDPSDPRETL
+17 DPRETL

-41 RAVVLLYDEERAAL
+41 RAVILLYEEESAAL
-55 FGSFGIGV
+55 AGRFGIGV
-63 PDTIAREL
+63 PDTLAREL
-71 LIPLANTDDPIVVAL
+71 IVPVTDAEDPIVGAL
-86 RGGLPQRIGDATSD
+86 RGGMPQRIRDATTD
-100 ARISAPARETLGRAG
+100 ERIASANREAFAKAKLGAF
-115 LGPIVAA
+115 IAA
-122 PLGSTAG
+122 PLRSATQ
-129 RGPAGR
+129 RPAGQ
-135 DGTGTPRTLE
+135 DGKGAAPGWG
-145 ARGGWTGVV
+145 ARGEWAGVV
-154 LLARASG
+154 LLSRAEG
-161 VTQRDVEGL
+161 VTDSDVNAL
-170 VPFARE
+170 VPFARQ
-176 AEEALSQQR
+176 AEEALSLQR
-185 DVDLLRDAS
+185 DVDLLRDTS
-194 EAHAVEKEWLWW
+194 EAHAIEKEWLWW

-232 SLFRASDEDS
+232 LLFRASDEDS

-264 LERLG
+264 LERIG
-269 AITGREVTL
+269 ATTPREVTL

-290 VITTPVTN
+290 VITTPSTN
-298 YRVGMRGTVSVL
+298 FRVGMRGTVSVL
-310 KNVTDIRHI
+310 KNVTEIRHI

-325 GRQRLQTAEEEIRI
+325 GRARLQSAEEEVRM

-360 DNHIMSMN
+360 DNQIISMN
-368 PAAERL
+368 PAAEHL
-374 FKPASATSRASA
+374 FKPASATSRAA
-386 TALANDARFTSYLA
+386 HTALANDARFTSFLA

-420 NDDRLEMEVSATEI
+420 SDDRLEMEVSATEI
-434 RDARGA
+434 KDGRGA
-440 VVAIVSVMQ
+440 VIAIVSVMQ

-499 LQKELGED
+499 LDKELGGD
-507 AGKRPYLDIAARETQ
+507 PSKRPYLDIATRETQ

-536 QQETMAVTDLNA
+536 QQEAMSQVDING
-548 LVEEAGG
+548 LVEEASG
-555 LVAKRLRERGVQ
+555 LVAKRLRERGVG
-567 IANQLDQGLPR
+567 IETHLDPVLPR
-578 IRASADQLKQVLLN
+578 VRASGDQLKQVLLN
-592 LLLNAADSMP
+592 LLLNAADSMA
-602 KGGTITVTTQAGA
+602 KGGTITVVTQAGA
-615 GAETEVFGRDAV
+615 GAETEVGGREAV
-627 QIQVRDTGEGI
+627 QIHVRDTGEGI
-638 PDELIAQ
+638 PDDLLAQ

-664 VSQGIVQSHG
+664 VSQSIVHSHG

-701 ARAA
+701 AQAA

>member
-1 MADLLERRK
+1 MADVLERKVRSAPQ
-10 RRPAAPL
+10 RR
-17 RDPSDPRETL
+17 DPRETL
-27 EPLLDELMRSLGFE
+27 EPLLDDLMRSLGFE
-41 RAVVLLYDEERAAL
+41 RGVVLLYDEESAAL
-55 FGSFGIGV
+55 AGRFGIGV
-63 PDTIAREL
+63 PDAIAREL
-71 LIPLANTDDPIVVAL
+71 LIPLAHAEDPIVAAL
-86 RGGLPQRIGDATSD
+86 RGGVPQRIRDATND
-100 ARISAPARETLGRAG
+100 ERISVAVRLTLGKAR

-122 PLGSTAG
+122 PLRGSTE
-129 RGPAGR
+129 RGPAGE
-135 DGTGTPRTLE
+135 GGKSTAPSGWE
-145 ARGGWTGVV
+145 HRGEWAGVV
-154 LLARASG
+154 LLSRASG
-161 VTQRDVEGL
+161 VTQSDVDAL
-170 VPFARE
+170 APFARQ
-176 AEEALSQQR
+176 AGEALTLQR
-185 DVDLLRDAS
+185 DVDLLRDTS
-194 EAHAVEKEWLWW
+194 EAHAIEKEWLWW

-232 SLFRASDEDS
+232 LLFRASDEAS

-264 LERLG
+264 LEHVG
-269 AITGREVTL
+269 GITGREVTL

-290 VITTPVTN
+290 VITTPAAN
-298 YRVGMRGTVSVL
+298 YRVGLRGTVSVL

-325 GRQRLQTAEEEIRI
+325 GRQRLQSAEEEIRI

-360 DNHIMSMN
+360 DNHIISMN

-374 FKPASATSRASA
+374 FKPATATSRATH
-386 TALANDARFTSYLA
+386 TALANDARFTSFLA

-420 NDDRLEMEVSATEI
+420 SDERLEMEVSATEI

-440 VVAIVSVMQ
+440 VIAIVSVMQ

-507 AGKRPYLDIAARETQ
+507 ASKRPYLDIAARETQ

-536 QQETMAVTDLNA
+536 QQEAMGETDLNA

-555 LVAKRLRERGVQ
+555 LVVKRLRERGVQ
-567 IANQLDQGLPR
+567 IANQLDPALPR
-578 IRASADQLKQVLLN
+578 IRAAADQLKQVLLN

-602 KGGTITVTTQAGA
+602 KGGTITVATQAGA

-638 PDELIAQ
+638 PDELLAQ

-688 FMITLPVQ
+688 FMITLPVE

>member
-1 MADLLERRK
+1 MADVLERKVRSAPQ
-10 RRPAAPL
+10 RR
-17 RDPSDPRETL
+17 DPRETL
-27 EPLLDELMRSLGFE
+27 EPLLDDLMRSLGFE
-41 RAVVLLYDEERAAL
+41 RGVVLLYDEESAAL
-55 FGSFGIGV
+55 AGRFGIGV
-63 PDTIAREL
+63 PDAIAREL
-71 LIPLANTDDPIVVAL
+71 LIPLAHADDPIVAAL
-86 RGGLPQRIGDATSD
+86 RGGVPQRIRDATND
-100 ARISAPARETLGRAG
+100 ERISVAARLTLGKAR

-122 PLGSTAG
+122 PLRGSTE
-129 RGPAGR
+129 RGPAGQ
-135 DGTGTPRTLE
+135 
-145 ARGGWTGVV
+145 GGKSTAPSGWEHHGEWAGVV
-154 LLARASG
+154 LLSRASG
-161 VTQRDVEGL
+161 VTQSDVDAL
-170 VPFARE
+170 APFARQ
-176 AEEALSQQR
+176 AGEALTLQR
-185 DVDLLRDAS
+185 DVDLLRDTS
-194 EAHAVEKEWLWW
+194 EAHAIEKEWLWW

-232 SLFRASDEDS
+232 LLFRASDEAS

-264 LERLG
+264 LEHVG
-269 AITGREVTL
+269 GFTGREVTL

-290 VITTPVTN
+290 VITTPATN
-298 YRVGMRGTVSVL
+298 YRVGLRGTVSVL

-325 GRQRLQTAEEEIRI
+325 GRQRLQSAEEEIRI

-374 FKPASATSRASA
+374 FKPAAATSRATH
-386 TALANDARFTSYLA
+386 TALANDARFTSFLA

-420 NDDRLEMEVSATEI
+420 SDERLEMEVSATEI

-440 VVAIVSVMQ
+440 VIAIVSVMQ

-507 AGKRPYLDIAARETQ
+507 AAKRPYLDIAARETQ

-536 QQETMAVTDLNA
+536 QQEAMGETDLNA

-555 LVAKRLRERGVQ
+555 LVVKRLRERGVQ
-567 IANQLDQGLPR
+567 IANQLDPALPR
-578 IRASADQLKQVLLN
+578 IRAAADQLKQVLLN

-602 KGGTITVTTQAGA
+602 KGGTITVATQAGA

-638 PDELIAQ
+638 PDELLAQ

-688 FMITLPVQ
+688 FMITLPVE

>member
-1 MADLLERRK
+1 MADVLERPQ
-10 RRPAAPL
+10 RRPPPPP
-17 RDPSDPRETL
+17 RDPRETL
-27 EPLLDELMRSLGFE
+27 EPLLDELMRKLGFE
-41 RAVVLLYDEERAAL
+41 RAAVLLYDEDRAAL
-55 FGSFGIGV
+55 VGSFGVGV
-63 PDTIAREL
+63 PDAIARDL
-71 LIPLANTDDPIVVAL
+71 VLPLANRDDPIVGVL
-86 RGGLPQRIGDATSD
+86 RLGVPQRIRDATTD
-100 ARISAPARETLGRAG
+100 ERISAPVREILARAKLGA
-115 LGPIVAA
+115 LVAA
-122 PLGSTAG
+122 PLRSTAERSSASEHR
-129 RGPAGR
+129 RGAAAPGW
-135 DGTGTPRTLE
+135 E
-145 ARGGWTGVV
+145 ARGEWTGVV
-154 LLARASG
+154 LLSRAGG
-161 VTQRDVEGL
+161 VTQSDVDSL
-170 VPFARE
+170 VPFARQ
-176 AEEALSQQR
+176 AQEALSQQR
-185 DVDLLRDAS
+185 DVDLLRVTS
-194 EAHAVEKEWLWW
+194 EAHAIEKEWLWW

-232 SLFRASDEDS
+232 ALFRANDEES

-264 LERLG
+264 LERVL
-269 AITGREVTL
+269 ATTGREVTL

-298 YRVGMRGTVSVL
+298 FRVGMRGTVSVL

-325 GRQRLQTAEEEIRI
+325 GRQRLQTAEEEIGI

-374 FKPASATSRASA
+374 FKPASATARATHA
-386 TALANDARFTSYLA
+386 ALANDARFTSFLA

-420 NDDRLEMEVSATEI
+420 TDDRLEMEVSATEI
-434 RDARGA
+434 RDGRGA
-440 VVAIVSVMQ
+440 VMAIVSVMQ

-499 LQKELGED
+499 LQKELGAD
-507 AGKRPYLDIAARETQ
+507 ANNRQYLDIASRETQ

-536 QQETMAVTDLNA
+536 QQEAMGETDLNA

-567 IANQLDQGLPR
+567 IASQLDPGLPR
-578 IRASADQLKQVLLN
+578 IRAAADQLKQVLLN

-602 KGGTITVTTQAGA
+602 KGGTITVATQAGA

-627 QIQVRDTGEGI
+627 QIQVRDTGAGI

>member
-1 MADLLERRK
+1 MADVIQRALGRS
-10 RRPAAPL
+10 APL
-17 RDPSDPRETL
+17 RDPRETL

-41 RAVVLLYDEERAAL
+41 RAAVLLYDEDRAAL
-55 FGSFGIGV
+55 AGRFGIGV
-63 PDTIAREL
+63 PDAIAREL
-71 LIPLANTDDPIVVAL
+71 VIPLALADDPVVAVL
-86 RGGLPQRIGDATSD
+86 RGGLPARIRDATTD
-100 ARISAPARETLGRAG
+100 ERISPAIRNTLAQAR

-122 PLGSTAG
+122 PLRSTTEGGQVRPDGKGSATPG
-129 RGPAGR
+129 WEHRGEWA
-135 DGTGTPRTLE
+135 
-145 ARGGWTGVV
+145 GVV
-154 LLARASG
+154 LLSRGSG
-161 VTQRDVEGL
+161 VTQSDVDAL
-170 VPFARE
+170 VPFARQ

-185 DVDLLRDAS
+185 DVDLLRDTS
-194 EAHAVEKEWLWW
+194 EAHAIEKEWLWW

-217 TDSNNDIVLQNRRAE
+217 TDSNNDMVLQNRRAE
-232 SLFRASDEDS
+232 LLFRAGDEDS

-264 LERLG
+264 LERIG
-269 AITGREVTL
+269 ATTSREVTL

-290 VITTPVTN
+290 VITTPATN
-298 YRVGMRGTVSVL
+298 FRVGMRGTVSVL

-325 GRQRLQTAEEEIRI
+325 GRQRLQSAEEEIRI

-374 FKPASATSRASA
+374 FKPASATSRAA
-386 TALANDARFTSYLA
+386 HTALGNDARFTSFLA
-400 GLRLDPAMS
+400 GLRLDPVMS

-414 GLTDPR
+414 GLTDPGT
-420 NDDRLEMEVSATEI
+420 DDHLEMEVSATEI
-434 RDARGA
+434 KDGRGA
-440 VVAIVSVMQ
+440 VMAIVSVMQ
-449 DIGRL
+449 DVGRL

-499 LQKELGED
+499 LQKELGAD
-507 AGKRPYLDIAARETQ
+507 ANNRQYLEIASRETQ

-536 QQETMAVTDLNA
+536 QQEAMGETDLNA
-548 LVEEAGG
+548 LAEEAAG
-555 LVAKRLRERGVQ
+555 LVLKRLRERGVQ
-567 IANQLDQGLPR
+567 IATQLDPGLPR

-602 KGGTITVTTQAGA
+602 KGGTITVATQAGA
-615 GAETEVFGRDAV
+615 GTETEVFGRDAV

-650 FSTKPGKGTGLGLW
+650 FSTKSGKGTGLGLW